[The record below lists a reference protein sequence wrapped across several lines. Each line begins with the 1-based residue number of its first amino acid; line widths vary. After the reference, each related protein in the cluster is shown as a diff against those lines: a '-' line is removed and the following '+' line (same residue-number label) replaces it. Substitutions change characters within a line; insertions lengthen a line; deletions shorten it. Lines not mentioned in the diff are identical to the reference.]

1 MASDETRLALAEQ
14 TLLQLAEEVAMI
26 KKDQD
31 KTKEWINSHEKEEIN
46 RHNTVLNA
54 IAAVGGAVEEIKA
67 KGRNRLAA
75 GDRLAVWIPAIITLI
90 GFGVWAISALNGK
103 PIVIGG

>member
-46 RHNTVLNA
+46 RHNTIMNA
-54 IAAVGGAVEEIKA
+54 ITEVKGAVDVLMKKGKNRMSTVDRIVVILPAVIFVFYFMYWVYNQIKGTPVA
-67 KGRNRLAA
+67 
-75 GDRLAVWIPAIITLI
+75 IP
-90 GFGVWAISALNGK
+90 
-103 PIVIGG
+103 